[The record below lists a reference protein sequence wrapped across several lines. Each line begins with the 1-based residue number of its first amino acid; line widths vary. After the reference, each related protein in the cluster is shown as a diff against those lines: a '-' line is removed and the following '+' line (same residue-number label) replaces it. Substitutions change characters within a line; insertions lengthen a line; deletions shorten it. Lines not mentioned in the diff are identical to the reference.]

1 MAAET
6 STRLKLRL
14 EVDGSTREE
23 LVRRVAAHE
32 PLQVVLNW
40 LEEAGYR
47 SVAQELRA
55 GNETLKL
62 VNETTYPPRA
72 LSTWSST
79 LQGCGLWPSATLVV
93 RSAACFEL
101 QVKTMTASDGVAT
114 IWVRPDERWS
124 EIAARAFAALP
135 TALPSVK
142 AAEARHCRLAYAGS
156 VLDADGTPLSSRLP
170 RRGAIVILCGPAPNV
185 DENPP
190 QPARVVATCRICYQD
205 DEVVSSWVQNDENE
219 LSRVWEELTR
229 VFRGQLS
236 WQEMWSSLGSQRRAE
251 NRLISPCRCAGSMK
265 YVHIGC
271 LNRWRATAPTAR
283 SRFTCD
289 QCGYAYRVRRTAL
302 AAFLASDVGALSV
315 AVCLLA
321 VAVQT
326 LGFSLMSV
334 LSTNAKQTLFDSLGV
349 RPTSRAA
356 QIACLGSAGVGLL
369 CFGLYSFDILVTA
382 YLHHRLGIHFTVAAE
397 PAVVLLLMI
406 AAEIH
411 DLK

>member
-6 STRLKLRL
+6 CTRLKIRVEL
-14 EVDGSTREE
+14 DGSSREE
-23 LVRRVAAHE
+23 FVRRVAAHE

-40 LEEAGYR
+40 LEEAGYQ
-47 SVAQELRA
+47 SVAEELRN
-55 GNETLKL
+55 GTETVSL
-62 VNETTYPPRA
+62 VDDTTYPPRV

-101 QVKTMTASDGVAT
+101 QVKTTVASDGVAT

-142 AAEARHCRLAYAGS
+142 AAKARHCRLAYAGN
-156 VLDADGTPLSSRLP
+156 LLEADGTPLSSRMP
-170 RRGAIVILCGPAPNV
+170 RRGAIVILCSPAPKF
-185 DENPP
+185 DEDPP

-205 DEVVSSWVQNDENE
+205 DEVVTSWVPNDENE
-219 LSRVWEELTR
+219 LSRISEELMR
-229 VFRGQLS
+229 VVRGEVS
-236 WQEMWSSLGSQRRAE
+236 WKEMWSSLGSQRRAE

-283 SRFTCD
+283 SRFKCD

-326 LGFSLMSV
+326 LGFSLMGV
-334 LSTNAKQTLFDSLGV
+334 LSANAKKTLFDSLGV
-349 RPTSRAA
+349 RPVSRAA
-356 QIACLGSAGVGLL
+356 QIACLGSGGVGLL
-369 CFGLYSFDILVTA
+369 CFALYAFDILVTA
-382 YLHHRLGIHFTVAAE
+382 YRHHRLGIHFTVAAE